1 MIKVIGAKGNIQDI
15 DLFFKQIL
23 SLSKKY
29 KIVIQVI
36 NADIVYGKNHLISA
50 SQHAVR
56 AFEQKKNSTNS
67 LAMEILLY
75 ASGERQIQ
83 RAIQKVGIKKG
94 NVNVALVFVDE
105 FQENGKVSDTIVGK
119 ILEALNLMRE
129 DKVLEG
135 DIDTLRKFGITQQE
149 LMTVPKNKHRNLILE
164 KVAMV
169 DVIK

>member
-15 DLFFKQIL
+15 DLFLKQIL
-23 SLSKKY
+23 SLSEEY

-50 SQHAVR
+50 SQHSVR

-94 NVNVALVFVDE
+94 NENIALVFIDE
-105 FQENGKVSDTIVGK
+105 FQENGKVSNNIVGK
-119 ILEALNLMRE
+119 ILEILNLIRE

-135 DIDTLRKFGITQQE
+135 DNDTLRKFGITHQE